1 MKLFFPFSQ
10 FCTFWLFCP
19 FWAIMLSIWDPLVT
33 RAILGNFAHLGH
45 IYTFCQFSGH
55 FDHIFKRNLLI
66 WHILA
71 IFLIIPFRAIL
82 PLLGNSAHF
91 DHLAPVGPFCSLVI
105 WSILLIWAT
114 LPIWA
119 IPFGPF
125 ITFGLPYFLHF
136 SHYTHFAQFLTFI
149 HFSEFF
155 VFQTLVQLHQMLGKN

>member
-45 IYTFCQFSGH
+45 FAHLLEHFGHIYTFCQFSGH

-66 WHILA
+66 LHILA

-91 DHLAPVGPFCSLVI
+91 DHLAPVGPFSLPG
-105 WSILLIWAT
+105 SFC
-114 LPIWA
+114 
-119 IPFGPF
+119 PFGPICPF
-125 ITFGLPYFLHF
+125 WANLPIL
-136 SHYTHFAQFLTFI
+136 TIWPLLGHFA
-149 HFSEFF
+149 H
-155 VFQTLVQLHQMLGKN
+155 